1 MKKTKVLICDDQGKV
16 LTEIRTM
23 LRRIYG
29 DMIEIE
35 TTRIPEQLLAWWE
48 EHPGSAADILLMDI
62 EYPYADKDGIE
73 IARELQLR
81 YPSLK
86 VIFITGLVRYAQDI
100 FYAIPSGFLV
110 KPIDEMKMRNVMD
123 KLLEQISLSEE
134 NIVALR
140 RHGNVVKIA
149 SESIRY
155 IESDGHNIVVYT
167 NDYAESFRMKL
178 SDCNSFLPEERFWR
192 IHQSYIVSAKHVKKM
207 TSKGLELW
215 DGIRLPVARS
225 KYKDIRNR
233 LFNTIE
239 SQK

>member
-1 MKKTKVLICDDQGKV
+1 M
-16 LTEIRTM
+16 TEIRTM
-23 LRRIYG
+23 LRRMYG
-29 DMIEIE
+29 DTIEVE
-35 TTRIPEQLLAWWE
+35 TTRIPEQLFEWWE
-48 EHPGSAADILLMDI
+48 EHPGSVADILLMDI

-73 IARELQLR
+73 IARELQLH

-100 FYAIPSGFLV
+100 FYAIPSGFLI
-110 KPIDEMKMRNVMD
+110 KPIDETRMRTAMD

-140 RHGNVVKIA
+140 RRGNVVKIA
-149 SESIRY
+149 SETIRY
-155 IESDGHNIVVYT
+155 IESYGHNIVVYT
-167 NDYAESFRMKL
+167 NEHSESFRMKL
-178 SDCNSFLPEERFWR
+178 SDCSSFLPEERFWR
-192 IHQSYIVSAKHVKKM
+192 IHQSYIVSAKHIKKM

-233 LFNTIE
+233 LFDTIE
-239 SQK
+239 REE